1 MGARRM
7 SNLIKIDREYKDWI
21 LSVQQRYRQCQMK
34 ASTSVNREM
43 LLFYWS
49 LGKDIASLQA
59 ESRWGSKVLDQISRD
74 LQNAFPNTKGFSTT
88 NLKYMRRF
96 YELYQNALGDR
107 FSLETSAQAVPELTA
122 DSDHVIGA
130 QAVHQISLYELSMVP
145 WGHHRQIIINS
156 KGNVDKAIFFVRK
169 VIENNWSR
177 GVLMNFLDTD
187 LYERTGKAI
196 NNFHST
202 LPKPHSDLAQE
213 MTRDPY
219 NFDFI
224 AIREN
229 YDEKE
234 LKDALMNQVQDFLME
249 LGTGFSFVGR
259 EYRLVVGETEQFID
273 MLFYNIQ
280 EHCYVVVEVKVV
292 DFEPSFIGQL
302 GTYIVAVDR
311 ILRKD
316 NNKTVGLLI
325 CKTKDNVLAQYAT
338 DSSTE
343 PIGVSQ
349 YKLTHL
355 LPAEYR
361 RSMPTIEEIEQEL
374 SE

>member
-1 MGARRM
+1 
-7 SNLIKIDREYKDWI
+7 
-21 LSVQQRYRQCQMK
+21 MK
-34 ASTSVNREM
+34 ASVSVNKEM

-49 LGKDIASLQA
+49 LGKDIVSLQA
-59 ESRWGSKVLDQISRD
+59 ESKWGSKVLDQISRD
-74 LQNAFPNTKGFSTT
+74 LQDAFPNVKGFSTT

-96 YELYQNALGDR
+96 YELYRNALDDSI
-107 FSLETSAQAVPELTA
+107 SLE
-122 DSDHVIGA
+122 IGA
-130 QAVHQISLYELSMVP
+130 QPVHLISLNELAMVP
-145 WGHHRQIIINS
+145 WGHHRQIIIS
-156 KGNVDKAIFFVRK
+156 CKGDTKKAIFFVRK

-187 LYERTGKAI
+187 LYERSGKAI
-196 NNFHST
+196 SNFQLT
-202 LPKPHSDLAQE
+202 LPKPQSDLAQE

-229 YDEKE
+229 YDEKD
-234 LKDALMNQVQDFLME
+234 LKNALMDQIQNFLME

-259 EYRLVVGETEQFID
+259 EYRLVVGESEQFID

-292 DFEPSFIGQL
+292 DFEPGFIGQL

-325 CKTKDNVLAQYAT
+325 CKTKDNVLALYAT
-338 DSSTE
+338 DSSSE

-349 YKLTHL
+349 YQLSHL
-355 LPAEYR
+355 LPAEYK

-374 SE
+374 GE

>member
-1 MGARRM
+1 MG
-7 SNLIKIDREYKDWI
+7 NLIKIDHEYKDWI
-21 LSVQQRYRQCQMK
+21 QSVRQRYRQCQMK
-34 ASTSVNREM
+34 ASVSVNREM

-49 LGKDIASLQA
+49 LGRDIVSLQA
-59 ESRWGSKVLDQISRD
+59 ESKWGSKVLDQISRD
-74 LQNAFPNTKGFSTT
+74 LQDAFPNAKGFSTT

-96 YELYQNALGDR
+96 YVLYQNALDENASSEIG
-107 FSLETSAQAVPELTA
+107 AQAVPELSVA
-122 DSDHVIGA
+122 SENEIGA
-130 QAVHQISLYELSMVP
+130 QAVHQISLNELAMVP

-156 KGNVDKAIFFVRK
+156 KGDAKKAIFFVRK

-187 LYERTGKAI
+187 LYERSGKAI
-196 NNFHST
+196 SNFQLT
-202 LPKPHSDLAQE
+202 LPKPQSDLAQE

-229 YDEKE
+229 YDEKD

-249 LGTGFSFVGR
+249 LGTGFAFVGR

-338 DSSTE
+338 DSSSE

-349 YKLTHL
+349 YQLSHL
-355 LPAEYR
+355 LPAEYK

>member
-259 EYRLVVGETEQFID
+259 EYRLVVGETE
-273 MLFYNIQ
+273 
-280 EHCYVVVEVKVV
+280 
-292 DFEPSFIGQL
+292 
-302 GTYIVAVDR
+302 
-311 ILRKD
+311 
-316 NNKTVGLLI
+316 
-325 CKTKDNVLAQYAT
+325 
-338 DSSTE
+338 
-343 PIGVSQ
+343 
-349 YKLTHL
+349 
-355 LPAEYR
+355 
-361 RSMPTIEEIEQEL
+361 
-374 SE
+374 

>member
-1 MGARRM
+1 
-7 SNLIKIDREYKDWI
+7 
-21 LSVQQRYRQCQMK
+21 
-34 ASTSVNREM
+34 
-43 LLFYWS
+43 
-49 LGKDIASLQA
+49 
-59 ESRWGSKVLDQISRD
+59 
-74 LQNAFPNTKGFSTT
+74 
-88 NLKYMRRF
+88 MRRF

-249 LGTGFSFVGR
+249 LGTGLSFVGR

-374 SE
+374 SVHPMVEDSLVLDRGGKIFALVYPKSGVAPHIEKEEDLNAFCEEIRNATNKLLPAFSQIFRVELVDVPFERTAKGTIKRHLYQ

>member
-1 MGARRM
+1 M
-7 SNLIKIDREYKDWI
+7 SNLIKIDQEYKNWI

-34 ASTSVNREM
+34 ASVSVNREM

-49 LGKDIASLQA
+49 LGKDIIDLKA
-59 ESRWGSKVLDQISRD
+59 EGKWGSGILNQISRD
-74 LQNAFPNTKGFSTT
+74 LQDAFPNAKGFSPT
-88 NLKYMRRF
+88 NLNYMRRF
-96 YELYQNALGDR
+96 YELYGD
-107 FSLETSAQAVPELTA
+107 SVLEEGAIDAQAVRQLEDEETSEI
-122 DSDHVIGA
+122 DA
-130 QAVHQISLYELSMVP
+130 QAARQITLDELAMVP

-156 KGNVDKAIFFVRK
+156 KGDAKKAIFFVRK

-187 LYERTGKAI
+187 LYERSGKAI
-196 NNFHST
+196 SNFHMT
-202 LPKPHSDLAQE
+202 LPKPQSDLAQE

-229 YDEKE
+229 YDEKD

-249 LGTGFSFVGR
+249 LGTGFAFVGR

-338 DSSTE
+338 DSSSE

-349 YKLTHL
+349 YQLSHL
-355 LPAEYR
+355 LPAEYK

>member
-1 MGARRM
+1 
-7 SNLIKIDREYKDWI
+7 
-21 LSVQQRYRQCQMK
+21 
-34 ASTSVNREM
+34 M

-49 LGKDIASLQA
+49 LGKDIVSLQA
-59 ESRWGSKVLDQISRD
+59 ESKWGSKVLDQISRD
-74 LQNAFPNTKGFSTT
+74 LQDAFPNVKGFSTT

-96 YELYQNALGDR
+96 YELYRNALDDSI
-107 FSLETSAQAVPELTA
+107 SLE
-122 DSDHVIGA
+122 IGA
-130 QAVHQISLYELSMVP
+130 QPVHLISLNELAMVP
-145 WGHHRQIIINS
+145 WGHHRQIIIS
-156 KGNVDKAIFFVRK
+156 CKGDTKKAIFFVRK

-187 LYERTGKAI
+187 LYERSGKAI
-196 NNFHST
+196 SNFQLT
-202 LPKPHSDLAQE
+202 LPKPQSDLAQE

-229 YDEKE
+229 YDEKD
-234 LKDALMNQVQDFLME
+234 LKNALMDQIQNFLME

-259 EYRLVVGETEQFID
+259 EYRLVVGESEQFID

-292 DFEPSFIGQL
+292 DFEPGFIGQL

-325 CKTKDNVLAQYAT
+325 CKTKDNVLALYAT
-338 DSSTE
+338 DSSSE

-349 YKLTHL
+349 YQLSHL
-355 LPAEYR
+355 LPAEYK

-374 SE
+374 GE